1 MQDNNT
7 ARKKVYDV
15 LRDKTGYSDSYE
27 DFNKFMDENEEAR
40 TINQNAFLFEK
51 GISDCRQ
58 NRYGFVYFVLG
69 CLTVSYTHLDVYKRQ
84 SMLRMRAAVI
94 SCTRMM

>member
-1 MQDNNT
+1 MQ
-7 ARKKVYDV
+7 
-15 LRDKTGYSDSYE
+15 KTTW
-27 DFNKFMDENEEAR
+27 

-69 CLTVSYTHLDVYKRQ
+69 CLRCNLN
-84 SMLRMRAAVI
+84 L
-94 SCTRMM
+94 